1 MTRKTKPFTLAEPTA
16 EPVNPRSK
24 PVAMT
29 TLTGIRVQIPVMI
42 AERISAGADL
52 VVSLSGGKDST
63 ATALYLEEIGAFD
76 AVVAHG
82 GEVRRVFA
90 DTGWELPETYAYL
103 PTLEGRFGKIDRV
116 ALHVPIRGEE
126 PPPGYAHLEPVW
138 KSSRGGDGGFMHGD
152 SAAYARIIEARL
164 GFYSPLI
171 RLILEWRKMPDL
183 YRRWCTEETK
193 SRPIKGYLVTCPNP
207 VNAIGV
213 RAEESITRAAMPAAE
228 WSDDYDAFVWRP
240 IHALTKADVID
251 LHLRHGM
258 SPNPLYLQGH
268 GAGRIGCAPC
278 VYSGRDVVRWMAAH
292 HADRLAILAQL
303 EECVEALSPPRFEK
317 TGVLPLWFHRSEGAK
332 TIPIPVAEA
341 VRLASDDQGGEAPLL
356 FEPARHPGC
365 AEWGLC
371 TT

>member
-29 TLTGIRVQIPVMI
+29 TFAGIRVPIPVMI

-103 PTLEGRFGKIDRV
+103 PTLEARFGKIDRV

-126 PPPGYAHLEPVW
+126 PPPGYAHLEPMW
-138 KSSRGGDGGFMHGD
+138 KTDRGGDGGMMHAD
-152 SAAYARIIEARL
+152 AAAFARIVEARL
-164 GFYSPLI
+164 GHYSPLL
-171 RLILEWRKMPDL
+171 RLILEWAVVPTG
-183 YRRWCTEETK
+183 YNRWCTTNTK
-193 SRPIKGYLVTCPNP
+193 MKPIVGYLAGCSDPINT
-207 VNAIGV
+207 IGI
-213 RAEESITRAAMPAAE
+213 RAEESKDRAAAPVAE
-228 WSDDYDAFVWRP
+228 WSKDHDAYVWRP
-240 IHALTKADVID
+240 IHHLRKADVID

-258 SPNPLYLQGH
+258 PPNPLYLKGN
-268 GAGRIGCAPC
+268 GAGRVGCGPC
-278 VYSGRDVVRWMAAH
+278 VYSGKDDLRWLAATYPE
-292 HADRLAILAQL
+292 RVSLL
-303 EECVEALSPPRFEK
+303 EDIETMLTHLHP
-317 TGVLPLWFHRSEGAK
+317 GGDSEGGAPHWFSIQRGK
-332 TIPIPVAEA
+332 QAIPIPVAEA
-341 VRLASDDQGGEAPLL
+341 VRLASDDWGGAAPLL
-356 FEPARHPGC
+356 FSAERNPGC
-365 AEWGLC
+365 QQWGLC